1 MRARV
6 PVPRPNQEFEEDLE
20 DNFDNVDSEEEEEE
34 ELVDEEEFLDEEQVL
49 EMVLEL
55 RLRERRRELSAIN
68 SKLIEKLKRDLEE
81 LRKQRREPE
90 EVPSRGSQQETSV
103 REELVDE
110 EKVVDKE
117 QRLEELKK
125 DLEIID
131 KLIEERK
138 RELGEIE
145 DKE

>member
-1 MRARV
+1 M
-6 PVPRPNQEFEEDLE
+6 
-20 DNFDNVDSEEEEEE
+20 
-34 ELVDEEEFLDEEQVL
+34 
-49 EMVLEL
+49 
-55 RLRERRRELSAIN
+55 
-68 SKLIEKLKRDLEE
+68 
-81 LRKQRREPE
+81 
-90 EVPSRGSQQETSV
+90 
-103 REELVDE
+103 DE

-117 QRLEELKK
+117 QRLAELKK